1 MPCLNVRDGSRIA
14 LSRSFLTL
22 DEASLDHVRQELI
35 FKQLARDAHG
45 EGLEWV
51 GSWPRRV
58 ETDGRPATPTGVTD
72 EIVSAPSDEVP
83 MLPAAPIRPPLR
95 RERLAVD
102 RAVL

>member
-1 MPCLNVRDGSRIA
+1 MPCCNGRDGSRIA
-14 LSRSFLTL
+14 LTQLFDL

-58 ETDGRPATPTGVTD
+58 ETDGQPA
-72 EIVSAPSDEVP
+72 
-83 MLPAAPIRPPLR
+83 R
-95 RERLAVD
+95 RKRCDGRDSECTIG
-102 RAVL
+102 